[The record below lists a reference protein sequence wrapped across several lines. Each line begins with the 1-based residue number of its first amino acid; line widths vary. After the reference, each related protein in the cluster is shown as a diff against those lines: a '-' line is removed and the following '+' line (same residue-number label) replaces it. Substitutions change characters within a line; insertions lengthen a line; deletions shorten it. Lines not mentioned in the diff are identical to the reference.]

1 MKIQTSF
8 TVLPKYF
15 KDFHDYFDNADEK
28 LVSYTYI
35 PEYLRKNIEKKSEDL
50 IKNYWDKE
58 CLSHPTN
65 KHCLVYCD

>member
-8 TVLPKYF
+8 KFLPKYF
-15 KDFHDYFDNADEK
+15 NDFQNYFKNADEK

-35 PEYLRKNIEKKSEDL
+35 PEYLRKDSEAL

-58 CLSHPTN
+58 CLSPPAN
-65 KHCLVYCD
+65 QHCLDYCD

>member
-15 KDFHDYFDNADEK
+15 KDFHNYFNNADEK

-35 PEYLRKNIEKKSEDL
+35 PEYLKKTTSKKQTLFFKNHLKKGFK
-50 IKNYWDKE
+50 I
-58 CLSHPTN
+58 
-65 KHCLVYCD
+65 

>member
-15 KDFHDYFDNADEK
+15 NDFHNYFNNADEK

-35 PEYLRKNIEKKSEDL
+35 PEYLRKNNEKISKTL
-50 IKNYWDKE
+50 FKNHLNIDW
-58 CLSHPTN
+58 
-65 KHCLVYCD
+65 

>member
-15 KDFHDYFDNADEK
+15 KDFHNYFNSTDEK

-35 PEYLRKNIEKKSEDL
+35 PEYLRKNSEKN
-50 IKNYWDKE
+50 KNQ
-58 CLSHPTN
+58 
-65 KHCLVYCD
+65 CLVKNDKSLS